1 VRVINITYHQ
11 EVLYMEQMGAD
22 VVVIGT
28 GPGGMAAVAA
38 AVAADAEVVVIEA
51 MDHIDGNPV
60 WSTAYLTFVDS
71 EMQRR
76 TGIAD
81 DEETF
86 VAHARSIVEQ
96 VQDRFSVEWDEELLR
111 LFARESAETY
121 RPPEARGVRFS
132 RLIPRP
138 RQHSID
144 RMAAVEDS
152 WMLGRAF
159 EPDFASPS
167 VKTHHRSGSTL

>member
-1 VRVINITYHQ
+1 
-11 EVLYMEQMGAD
+11 MEQMGAD

-60 WSTAYLTFVDS
+60 WSTADLTFVDS

-76 TGIAD
+76 AGIAD
-81 DEETF
+81 
-86 VAHARSIVEQ
+86 
-96 VQDRFSVEWDEELLR
+96 DEELLR

-121 RPPEARGVRFS
+121 RLPEARGVRFS
-132 RLIPRP
+132 RLIQRP
-138 RQHSID
+138 RQRSID
-144 RMAAVEDS
+144 RMTAVEDS